1 MDRFIEVTLKKRGV
15 SCVARM
21 LDDLAP
27 KTCEAVWNALPQEGD
42 AFHAKYASNEVFA
55 LVPPFAPSES
65 GMENPTITPITG
77 DLLYF
82 FFPPGA
88 VNVPSMREVAYSTG
102 LVDLAIF
109 YGRDNLILSPNM
121 GLVPGNRFGEVTE
134 NLDEMVEACT
144 SVWREGFAGE
154 RLGFRRLE

>member
-1 MDRFIEVTLKKRGV
+1 MDRFIEVTLRKRGV
-15 SCVARM
+15 SCIARM

-27 KTCEAVWNALPQEGD
+27 KTCEAMWNALPQEND
-42 AFHAKYASNEVFA
+42 AFHAKYASNEVYT
-55 LVPPFAPSES
+55 LVPPFAPSEI
-65 GMENPTITPITG
+65 GMENPTVTPITG

-82 FFPPGA
+82 YFPPGA
-88 VNVPSMREVAYSTG
+88 VNVPSLREVAFSRG

-121 GLVPGNRFGEVTE
+121 GLVPGNRFAEVTE
-134 NLDEMVEACT
+134 NLDEMVEACN

-154 RLGFRRLE
+154 RLAFSRVG